1 MKRSF
6 PTCLLILIACILP
19 SCGGEGS
26 SGSSGS
32 EGIPTIEMLSPDS
45 VVVGGPAFT
54 LTVNGNFFTRST
66 TVDLVING
74 TAEPEPTT
82 FVSSGRLTVAIPA
95 SAITTVG
102 NITIELLN
110 NGSPVSSKP
119 QIFAVTLGNPTITS
133 ISPTSVTEGGPGFTL
148 TVNGTNLTPGVGVS
162 WTSNGTGNY
171 SGGISSLTGSSTQI
185 TLAVPPQAI
194 VYPGT
199 AEIQIFIYVPN
210 EANIV
215 SNQVPLVVSPALGVS
230 QSVSIGVSGATPNGA
245 SSTPMISDDGR
256 FITFASQATNL
267 VTPATTFPQV
277 YVYDD
282 CINAPTANNSG
293 QPLTCTPS
301 ASLVSA
307 EPAGNP
313 ANPVEPN
320 GPSSDPSLGSRTA
333 VPSGGV
339 PGNNDFAFL
348 SAATNLV
355 VPSTTHQQA
364 YFRNTCYLQVAF
376 SGCSPSN
383 ILISANQT
391 GGEPNGPA
399 TDVIIAKS
407 GCNLVFAS
415 SATDVIAGVTTPNEI
430 YLSECN
436 ALQPEFPT
444 FSTTTVVSASTSG
457 MPANQGGSQPAV
469 DGSAANVAFAS
480 TSTNLTSGSTG
491 GFQQIYLY
499 ATCGSGGSSG
509 CLVGT
514 VMVSVDS
521 SGNALQGDSS
531 NPSLSED
538 GRFVTYTTQVP
549 QQGGGT
555 LATVY
560 RYDLCDI
567 QMGSTSQPDCT
578 NPPSTTTISIGASG
592 SPVNGSSS
600 SGRSAISAD
609 GRFVAFDSNATN
621 LISGGNPAGQ
631 VFVRDT
637 CFKSGEVNI
646 VPPPA
651 NCVPT
656 TKMVSVSNGVPIGGS
671 QEAISGDGHTLT
683 FVTTINGVQQVVL
696 AYTGF

>member
-1 MKRSF
+1 MNMAKRSSVCLL
-6 PTCLLILIACILP
+6 PLLILSIWILP
-19 SCGGEGS
+19 SCGGSSSGS

-32 EGIPTIEMLSPDS
+32 GGGGSSTPAITSISPS
-45 VVVGGPAFT
+45 TVSAGSPGFT
-54 LTVNGNFFTRST
+54 LPVACTHFTNAT
-66 TVDLVING
+66 PAQLTLNG
-74 TAEPEPTT
+74 TAETGVTTT
-82 FVSSGRLTVAIPA
+82 FVSSTKLTAAVPA
-95 SAITTVG
+95 SAIATTG
-102 NITIELLN
+102 TISVELLQ
-110 NGSPVSSKP
+110 NGVAVSSKAAALTVE
-119 QIFAVTLGNPTITS
+119 QGKPTITS
-133 ISPTSVTEGGPGFTL
+133 ISPTTAIEGGPGFTL
-148 TVNGTNLTPGVGVS
+148 TINGTNLQIGDVVS
-162 WTSNGTGNY
+162 WTSNGNGNY
-171 SGGISSLTGSSTQI
+171 TGGVASATGSSTQI
-185 TLAVPPQAI
+185 SLSVPPQAI
-194 VYPGT
+194 AYPGT
-199 AEIQIFIYVPN
+199 AEIQIVIYVVN
-210 EANIV
+210 GSNIV
-215 SNQVPLVVSPALGVS
+215 SNQVPFVVTPALGVS
-230 QSVSIGVSGATPNGA
+230 QAVSMGVSGATPNGA

-267 VTPATTFPQV
+267 VTPATSFPQV

-282 CINAPTANNSG
+282 CIDSPLVNNDRL
-293 QPLTCTPS
+293 PLSCTPVT
-301 ASLVSA
+301 SLVSA

-348 SAATNLV
+348 SAATHLV

-499 ATCGSGGSSG
+499 ATCGSGGSRGGFGGGVVVSG
-509 CLVGT
+509 CLFG
-514 VMVSVDS
+514 
-521 SGNALQGDSS
+521 GALS
-531 NPSLSED
+531 
-538 GRFVTYTTQVP
+538 
-549 QQGGGT
+549 
-555 LATVY
+555 
-560 RYDLCDI
+560 
-567 QMGSTSQPDCT
+567 
-578 NPPSTTTISIGASG
+578 
-592 SPVNGSSS
+592 
-600 SGRSAISAD
+600 
-609 GRFVAFDSNATN
+609 
-621 LISGGNPAGQ
+621 
-631 VFVRDT
+631 
-637 CFKSGEVNI
+637 
-646 VPPPA
+646 
-651 NCVPT
+651 
-656 TKMVSVSNGVPIGGS
+656 
-671 QEAISGDGHTLT
+671 
-683 FVTTINGVQQVVL
+683 
-696 AYTGF
+696 